1 MKRSA
6 EDAWK
11 TKQTILVAS
20 LGAFEDH
27 GWRGATFEVIA
38 RAAGVSRGALN
49 HHFASKSELLSE
61 ALRLGWSEFGDQLFA
76 EDTTSAGAAENLRVL
91 LRRYILWLQDD
102 PKFRA
107 LVSTTVIVAPQA
119 SGSGNAEKS
128 DALATWKGQIEICL
142 RPLEALPVSRDI
154 IARNVVV
161 FLQGL
166 AVTAI
171 TNPDDL
177 PATSEL
183 ESTVDYLVSGF
194 LGAGLPTEATR

>member
-11 TKQTILVAS
+11 TKQTILEAS

-49 HHFASKSELLSE
+49 HHFSSKSELLSE
-61 ALRLGWSEFGDQLFA
+61 ALQFGWSEFGDKLFA
-76 EDTTSAGAAENLRVL
+76 EDTTSASAAENLRVL
-91 LRRYILWLQDD
+91 LRRYIQWLQND

-119 SGSGNAEKS
+119 SSSGNTEKS
-128 DALATWKGQIEICL
+128 DALLTWKAQIENCL
-142 RPLEALPVSRDI
+142 TPGDVLPVSRDL
-154 IARNVVV
+154 IARSVVV

-166 AVTAI
+166 AVTVI

-177 PATSEL
+177 PTSSEV
-183 ESTVDYLVSGF
+183 EANVDYLVHGF
-194 LGAGLPTEATR
+194 LGAGLTSE

>member
-6 EDAWK
+6 EDARK
-11 TKQTILVAS
+11 TKQTILGSS
-20 LGAFEDH
+20 LGAFEEH
-27 GWRGATFEVIA
+27 GWRGATFDVIA
-38 RAAGVSRGALN
+38 RAAGLSRGALN

-61 ALRLGWSEFGDQLFA
+61 ALQFGWSEFGDKLFA
-76 EDTTSAGAAENLRVL
+76 DDTTSASAAENLRVL
-91 LRRYILWLQDD
+91 LRRYIEWLQDD

-119 SGSGNAEKS
+119 SSSGNAEKS
-128 DALATWKGQIEICL
+128 DALTTWKNQIEKCL
-142 RPLEALPVSRDI
+142 SLGEPLAVPRDR

-171 TNPDDL
+171 TNPEDL
-177 PATSEL
+177 PSRSEL
-183 ESTVDYLVSGF
+183 VVTVDYLVHGF
-194 LGAGLPTEATR
+194 LGSGLTSQ

>member
-11 TKQTILVAS
+11 TEQTILWAS

-49 HHFASKSELLSE
+49 HHFASKSALLSE
-61 ALRLGWSEFGDQLFA
+61 ALQFGWSEFGDKLFA
-76 EDTTSAGAAENLRVL
+76 DDTTSASATENLRVL
-91 LRRYILWLQDD
+91 LRRYIQWLQDD
-102 PKFRA
+102 PEFRA

-119 SGSGNAEKS
+119 ASSGNAEKS
-128 DALATWKGQIEICL
+128 DALASWKSQIENSL
-142 RPLEALPVSRDI
+142 KPEDDLPVSRHL
-154 IARNVVV
+154 IAQSVVV

-177 PATSEL
+177 PARSEL
-183 ESTVDYLVSGF
+183 DSNVDYLVHGF
-194 LGAGLPTEATR
+194 LGTGLNYSE

>member
-1 MKRSA
+1 MRRSA
-6 EDAWK
+6 EDALK
-11 TKQTILVAS
+11 TKQTILGAS
-20 LGAFEDH
+20 LGAFENH

-61 ALRLGWSEFGDQLFA
+61 ALQFGWSEFGDKLFA
-76 EDTTSAGAAENLRVL
+76 EDTTSANPTENLRVL
-91 LRRYILWLQDD
+91 LRRYIQWLQSD
-102 PKFRA
+102 PKFRS

-119 SGSGNAEKS
+119 SSSGGAEKS
-128 DALATWKGQIEICL
+128 SALLTWKGQIENCL
-142 RPLEALPVSRDI
+142 GSVSDLPVSRDL

-171 TNPDDL
+171 TNPTDL
-177 PATSEL
+177 PSKSEL
-183 ESTVDYLVSGF
+183 EANVDYLVHGF
-194 LGAGLPTEATR
+194 LGAGLHSV